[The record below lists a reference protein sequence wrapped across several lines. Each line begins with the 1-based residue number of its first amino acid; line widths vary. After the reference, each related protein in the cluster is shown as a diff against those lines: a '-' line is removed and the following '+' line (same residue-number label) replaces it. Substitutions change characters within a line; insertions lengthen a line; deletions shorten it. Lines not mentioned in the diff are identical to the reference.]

1 MGEKILNRN
10 FSENEVKDSYSKIA
24 WFYDFWSLLTESKAA
39 KKVIEIA
46 DIKDGESI
54 LEVAVGTGLVFK
66 EILKR
71 NPSGIN
77 NGTEISPSMLLR
89 ANKRLSKLNN
99 SNYLLEIGNAYH
111 LQFKDSSFDLVVNN
125 FMIDLL
131 PEKDFKKILSEFC
144 RVIKP
149 SGRAVISTMAFG
161 QKWYNKIWQWIA
173 RKFPNLL
180 AGCRPVSIVHDLK
193 EVGFIVEKA
202 EQVSQN
208 TFPAEVIGA
217 IKQHTHNRDGSASKI

>member
-1 MGEKILNRN
+1 MKEKMLNRK
-10 FSENEVKDSYSKIA
+10 FSEDEVKNSYSKVA
-24 WFYDFWSLLTESKAA
+24 WFYDFWSWLTESKAA
-39 KKVIEIA
+39 EKVIEIA

-77 NGTEISPSMLLR
+77 KGTDISPTMLSR
-89 ANKRLSKLNN
+89 ADKRLGESNN
-99 SNYLLEIGNAYH
+99 SNYKLELGNAYN
-111 LQFKDSSFDLVVNN
+111 LPFKDNSFDLVVNN

-131 PEKDFKKILSEFC
+131 PEEDFKIILSEFF
-144 RVIKP
+144 RVLKP

-161 QKWYNKIWQWIA
+161 QKWVNKFWHWIA
-173 RKFPNLL
+173 RTFPGLL
-180 AGCRPVSIVHDLK
+180 TGCRPVSIIRNLE
-193 EVGFIVEKA
+193 EVGFIIEET
-202 EQVSQN
+202 EQISQN

-217 IKQHTHNRDGSASKI
+217 RKQ